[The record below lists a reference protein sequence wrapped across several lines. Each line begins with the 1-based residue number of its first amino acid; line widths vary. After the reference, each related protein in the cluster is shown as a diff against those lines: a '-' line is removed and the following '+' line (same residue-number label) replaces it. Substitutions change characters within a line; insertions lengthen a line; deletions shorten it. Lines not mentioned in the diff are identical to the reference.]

1 VELNPWWL
9 LVGIVLY
16 EVAQA
21 VRTRGWFNILRASY
35 PDSDD
40 LRARDVTAAY
50 LAGAGINGIVPARG
64 GDFLKVFLVHR
75 RIPKAR
81 YSTLFATFGPE
92 TIPEIVMSM
101 GLVIWALT
109 HGFLPVPVSTSD
121 LPEFD
126 VSFVMTHPWLT
137 VGAVTGAAAILFVLA
152 RWCRPRS
159 RCRGLYAR
167 VKQGFEIMHSPRR
180 FIVGVGGPQ
189 FASRVVRLAAM
200 VCLMKAVGLPVTVN
214 TAILV
219 MAAMSAGRIIPFAP
233 ASTGLRVAMLAY
245 GFPALTDK
253 PIDIA
258 SITSFW
264 FTAGAVHLVGG
275 LLISIGVLAYT
286 FGTVSPR
293 KALSAIKAAR
303 VQTAAAADRPLSA
316 SA

>member
-1 VELNPWWL
+1 
-9 LVGIVLY
+9 
-16 EVAQA
+16 
-21 VRTRGWFNILRASY
+21 
-35 PDSDD
+35 
-40 LRARDVTAAY
+40 
-50 LAGAGINGIVPARG
+50 
-64 GDFLKVFLVHR
+64 
-75 RIPKAR
+75 
-81 YSTLFATFGPE
+81 
-92 TIPEIVMSM
+92 
-101 GLVIWALT
+101 
-109 HGFLPVPVSTSD
+109 
-121 LPEFD
+121 
-126 VSFVMTHPWLT
+126 
-137 VGAVTGAAAILFVLA
+137 
-152 RWCRPRS
+152 
-159 RCRGLYAR
+159 
-167 VKQGFEIMHSPRR
+167 
-180 FIVGVGGPQ
+180 
-189 FASRVVRLAAM
+189 
-200 VCLMKAVGLPVTVN
+200 VGLPVTVN